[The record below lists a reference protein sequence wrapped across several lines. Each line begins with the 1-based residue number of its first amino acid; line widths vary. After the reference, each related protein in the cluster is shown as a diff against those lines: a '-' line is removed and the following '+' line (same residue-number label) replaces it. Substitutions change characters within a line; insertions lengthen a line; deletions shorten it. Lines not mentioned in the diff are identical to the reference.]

1 MSVDDVYAI
10 LSAETED
17 CFICGVLLRR
27 GNSAM
32 QHEAWHRRLEGDD
45 VTSP

>member
-10 LSAETED
+10 LNAELED
-17 CFICGVLLRR
+17 CFICGALLRR
-27 GNSAM
+27 RYSI

-45 VTSP
+45 VAPP